1 MAGCGK
7 ELTVW
12 VERGYHGKEIKVKCG
27 STSPSGY
34 PYQCVECEKAYRHVD
49 WRAEAAAHGEAWG
62 PEDY

>member
-7 ELTVW
+7 KLRVFIPS
-12 VERGYHGKEIKVKCG
+12 GYSGKEITVSCG

-34 PYQCVECEKAYRHVD
+34 PYQCAKCEEAYAHVD
-49 WRAEAAAHGEAWG
+49 WRREAALNGEAWG